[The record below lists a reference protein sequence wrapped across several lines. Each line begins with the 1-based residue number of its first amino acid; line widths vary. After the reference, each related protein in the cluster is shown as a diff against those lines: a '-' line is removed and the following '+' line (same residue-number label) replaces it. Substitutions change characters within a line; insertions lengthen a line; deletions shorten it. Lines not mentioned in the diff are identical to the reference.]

1 MPHFVMSDAVSLAHN
16 QNLAI
21 TSKMFCQMID
31 ESANEV
37 EEQLAEL
44 PFLT

>member
-1 MPHFVMSDAVSLAHN
+1 MPHFIMSDAVALAN
-16 QNLAI
+16 NKNLAI

-37 EEQLAEL
+37 EDQLAEL
-44 PFLT
+44 PFLD